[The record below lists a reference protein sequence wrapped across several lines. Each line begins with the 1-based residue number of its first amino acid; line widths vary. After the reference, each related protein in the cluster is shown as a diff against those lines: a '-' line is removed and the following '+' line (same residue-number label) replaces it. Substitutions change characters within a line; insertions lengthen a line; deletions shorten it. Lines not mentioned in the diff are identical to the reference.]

1 MDFLKK
7 FHGKI
12 PLVRTNGGIFNSTFE
27 FHNSEPV
34 EKLKLCNTFVEIEFP
49 QICWKLPAL
58 ETSTKETMKK
68 TGVPSLKEM
77 GGGVFL
83 ADADKGKPIPNNA
96 GKKYFK
102 WTMQARL
109 TLLRECQFREVW

>member
-1 MDFLKK
+1 
-7 FHGKI
+7 
-12 PLVRTNGGIFNSTFE
+12 
-27 FHNSEPV
+27 
-34 EKLKLCNTFVEIEFP
+34 
-49 QICWKLPAL
+49 
-58 ETSTKETMKK
+58 MKK

-102 WTMQARL
+102 WSMQARL
-109 TLLRECQFREVW
+109 TLLRECQFREVWSFPSKKKTEAWHELCTVLKSISNTHSAVERVD